1 MFFMK
6 ILIIGSE
13 GFVGKNLVKGLSEK
27 HDVYTSD
34 QLDSSA
40 HQNYSQ
46 CDIALQGMKADF
58 FPNGQYADFEIDFN
72 MNLN

>member
-34 QLDSSA
+34 QLDSST

-46 CDIALQGMKADF
+46 CDITNYESVEK
-58 FPNGQYADFEIDFN
+58 IV
-72 MNLN
+72 